1 MREFVRKKRQYNT
14 HFTSQKFDSHVNSL
28 NFNKLTQQPKF
39 YSVLVGRSTS
49 FLQYSDLLVDRFT
62 LYWSACRQV
71 YTLLV
76 GMSIGLHFVGRQV
89 DRSTALLVGK
99 SIGLHFVGRHVDKS
113 TLCWSACRQVYIL
126 LVGMSIGLHFDGRY
140 VDRSTLCWSACRQ
153 VYTLMVG
160 MSIGLHF
167 VGRQVDN
174 FTLFKSASI
183 YFHTFYLL
191 NRGLSVYCRFI
202 KYLLNRGLSV
212 Y

>member
-71 YTLLV
+71 YTL
-76 GMSIGLHFVGRQV
+76 
-89 DRSTALLVGK
+89 
-99 SIGLHFVGRHVDKS
+99 
-113 TLCWSACRQVYIL
+113 
-126 LVGMSIGLHFDGRY
+126 
-140 VDRSTLCWSACRQ
+140 
-153 VYTLMVG
+153 MVG

-212 Y
+212 YCRFIKYLLNRGLSVYCRFIKYL